1 MGIFFSILSEGITC
15 LFYGIIITAFIMAT
29 LYFILS
35 TLSKGAVC
43 SIPFFVT
50 GPILALLL
58 MVNMTLLVGAFTVKS
73 ETESMRLWLTQR
85 LDGIHGTADL
95 QSSQQVGDMLNEQF
109 PLSGCFLNLFDM
121 SGHPIEELPQ
131 VFYEVINEE
140 MNNMIWSRLLWS
152 LGFII
157 AAMLVALY
165 FDKGE
170 SNSTNGKSKRGTKGV
185 RTNPRKNFDDF

>member
-15 LFYGIIITAFIMAT
+15 LFYGIVITAFIMAT

-35 TLSKGAVC
+35 TLSKGTVR

-58 MVNMTLLVGAFTVKS
+58 MVNMTLSVGAFTVKS

-109 PLSGCFLNLFDM
+109 PLSECFLNLFDM

-140 MNNMIWSRLLWS
+140 MNSMIWNRLLWS
-152 LGFII
+152 LGFIV
-157 AAMLVALY
+157 AAMLIALY

-170 SNSTNGKSKRGTKGV
+170 GNRSNGKSKRGTKGV

>member
-15 LFYGIIITAFIMAT
+15 LFYGTIITAFIMAT

-35 TLSKGAVC
+35 SLSKGTVR
-43 SIPFFVT
+43 SIPFFIT

-73 ETESMRLWLTQR
+73 ETESMRLWMTQR

-131 VFYEVINEE
+131 VFYEVINKE
-140 MNNMIWSRLLWS
+140 MNSMIWSRLLWS
-152 LGFII
+152 FGFIV

-170 SNSTNGKSKRGTKGV
+170 GNRNNSKRSTKGV
-185 RTNPRKNFDDF
+185 RTNLRKNFDNF

>member
-1 MGIFFSILSEGITC
+1 MGIFFSILSEGFTS
-15 LFYGIIITAFIMAT
+15 LFYGIVITAFIMAT

-35 TLSKGAVC
+35 SLSKGTVR

-50 GPILALLL
+50 GPILAFLLI
-58 MVNMTLLVGAFTVKS
+58 VNMTLLVGAFTVKS

-85 LDGIHGTADL
+85 LDGIDGTADL

-131 VFYEVINEE
+131 VFYEVINDE
-140 MNNMIWSRLLWS
+140 MNSIIWSRLLWS
-152 LGFII
+152 FGFIV

-170 SNSTNGKSKRGTKGV
+170 GNRNNGKRRTKGV

>member
-1 MGIFFSILSEGITC
+1 MGIFFSILNEGITC
-15 LFYGIIITAFIMAT
+15 LFYGIVITAFIMAT

-35 TLSKGAVC
+35 SLSKGTVR
-43 SIPFFVT
+43 SIPFFIT

-58 MVNMTLLVGAFTVKS
+58 MVNMTLLVGAFTVKN

-131 VFYEVINEE
+131 VFYEVINKE
-140 MNNMIWSRLLWS
+140 MNSMIWSRLLWS
-152 LGFII
+152 FGFIV

-170 SNSTNGKSKRGTKGV
+170 GNRNKGKNKRVTKGV
-185 RTNPRKNFDDF
+185 RTSTRKNFDDF

>member
-15 LFYGIIITAFIMAT
+15 LFYGIVITAFIMAT

-35 TLSKGAVC
+35 TLSKGTVR

-121 SGHPIEELPQ
+121 SGHPIEELSQ
-131 VFYEVINEE
+131 AVYEVINKE

-170 SNSTNGKSKRGTKGV
+170 GNRNNGKSKRGTKGV
-185 RTNPRKNFDDF
+185 RTIPRKNFDAF

>member
-15 LFYGIIITAFIMAT
+15 LFYGIVITAFIMAT

-35 TLSKGAVC
+35 TLSKGTVR

-131 VFYEVINEE
+131 VFYEVINKE

-170 SNSTNGKSKRGTKGV
+170 GNRNNGKSKRGTKGV
-185 RTNPRKNFDDF
+185 RTNSRKNFDDF

>member
-35 TLSKGAVC
+35 TLSKGAVR
-43 SIPFFVT
+43 SIPFFIT

-58 MVNMTLLVGAFTVKS
+58 MINMTLLVGAFTVKD
-73 ETESMRLWLTQR
+73 ETESMRIWLTQR
-85 LDGIHGTADL
+85 LDGVHGTADL
-95 QSSQQVGDMLNEQF
+95 QSSQQVGDILNEQF

-140 MNNMIWSRLLWS
+140 MNSMIWSRLLWS

-170 SNSTNGKSKRGTKGV
+170 GNCNSGKNKRVTKGF
-185 RTNPRKNFDDF
+185 RTNSRKNFDDF